1 MWIGRGEEMPWLATA
16 QLTCS
21 VHVPVL
27 GWRPYEE
34 VLRITLCYEPMVG
47 VSNGDQGE
55 VLAVQQ
61 VGHTDGGRFGVFRN
75 ENLLLFYQ
83 SEGATLLT
91 AFALTPKGAFSGMA
105 VEGQKKAFADFLH
118 SFQDEAKTWRH
129 FRRISRC
136 RWSCW
141 SPCDNR
147 MREWGGGIGHWR
159 DQRSQVSSIVR
170 WATEELVAQATA
182 APLAVF
188 VVLVALALLLLR
200 PDSAA
205 VKQKDKQ
212 VDHEDSAINRFM
224 DRLGVP
230 ADVHLEGCCL
240 PGSSLVINQK
250 ITEKYFMGKKRLWE
264 TRVQMKFKKPPL
276 QADVFFGVETE
287 QYVPMSRAV
296 KSTMDGVVRMLKS
309 AVGNQIYHSIGDN
322 PEDYRG
328 SARELEL
335 PTFVMP
341 MLAFD
346 QFIVTPAGEEPP
358 ELDDECI
365 PELGSKRVN
374 RVREFQK
381 DLDNLVFEVG
391 ATYTFCFW
399 GISQWLDKLNW
410 QDCRGCWRGA
420 VGGGD
425 KLSELKLEVK
435 QTNRG

>member
-1 MWIGRGEEMPWLATA
+1 M
-16 QLTCS
+16 
-21 VHVPVL
+21 
-27 GWRPYEE
+27 
-34 VLRITLCYEPMVG
+34 
-47 VSNGDQGE
+47 D
-55 VLAVQQ
+55 
-61 VGHTDGGRFGVFRN
+61 
-75 ENLLLFYQ
+75 
-83 SEGATLLT
+83 
-91 AFALTPKGAFSGMA
+91 
-105 VEGQKKAFADFLH
+105 
-118 SFQDEAKTWRH
+118 
-129 FRRISRC
+129 
-136 RWSCW
+136 
-141 SPCDNR
+141 
-147 MREWGGGIGHWR
+147 
-159 DQRSQVSSIVR
+159 VSSIVR

-250 ITEKYFMGKKRLWE
+250 ITEFDNEFCYGKMIDLHRATHNKEMDKAGDYMYGKYFMGKKRLWE

-410 QDCRGCWRGA
+410 QIRLPLMMGHLDMDQFCGA
-420 VGGGD
+420 PPVHVVMYTLTPSEDEKRHLQSRKNYYLNVPFWSSKRRPKGRRVMELLGAAEACDPAYFSERWGG
-425 KLSELKLEVK
+425 LSPVK
-435 QTNRG
+435 ENTGSGARKSPHWLACCAGSKH